1 MTALEIKTNFHNLI
15 DSIEDNEL
23 LSQFYEIMRIK
34 RNSKDGE
41 IWKLLSEKEREEL
54 FLSDS
59 ESNNEANLISNEEV
73 KKKYI

>member
-1 MTALEIKTNFHNLI
+1 MTTLEIKTSFHNLI

-34 RNSKDGE
+34 RASKDDGV
-41 IWKLLSEKEREEL
+41 WKLLTEKEREEL
-54 FLSDS
+54 LLSNS

-73 KKKYI
+73 KKKYL